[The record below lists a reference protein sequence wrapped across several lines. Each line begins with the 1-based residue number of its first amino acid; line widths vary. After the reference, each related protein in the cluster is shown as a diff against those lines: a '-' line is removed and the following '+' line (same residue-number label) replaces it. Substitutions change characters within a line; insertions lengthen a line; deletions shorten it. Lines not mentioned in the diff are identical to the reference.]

1 MEYLLHSVWI
11 ALAVGAYLLIVRR
24 SVRSALSH
32 SARFPVC
39 VWHWPE
45 AVFTISVV
53 MFFLLMAATS
63 FGKPPSPVHL
73 EAIKSSL
80 TLYCAIILFLV
91 GFLVYRNVDL
101 MGAFGLQV
109 GKWARGLPATFIA
122 LGLVLPPIYGA
133 QFLGYTLAGP
143 SAEPQPI
150 VTFLMNAQGW
160 QSYMAVVAIAVFAA
174 PLTEELIFRGCLYG
188 IVRQT
193 ANRYVAMGVSAVV
206 FALIHGHIPS
216 LPGLVILS
224 VALTLLYEETG
235 TLWAPISMHAG
246 FNAIS
251 IFGTIMWPDA
261 MK

>member
-1 MEYLLHSVWI
+1 
-11 ALAVGAYLLIVRR
+11 
-24 SVRSALSH
+24 
-32 SARFPVC
+32 
-39 VWHWPE
+39 
-45 AVFTISVV
+45 
-53 MFFLLMAATS
+53 
-63 FGKPPSPVHL
+63 
-73 EAIKSSL
+73 
-80 TLYCAIILFLV
+80 
-91 GFLVYRNVDL
+91 
-101 MGAFGLQV
+101 
-109 GKWARGLPATFIA
+109 
-122 LGLVLPPIYGA
+122 
-133 QFLGYTLAGP
+133 
-143 SAEPQPI
+143 
-150 VTFLMNAQGW
+150 
-160 QSYMAVVAIAVFAA
+160 MAVVAIAVFAA